1 VKPTVTPTP
10 TPTSTAT
17 TPTLTGAVLKA
28 YSALSKTDA
37 ATLGTAR
44 TGVVTTSTGTYA
56 DFQLGRITCPTGK
69 DCVVSFG

>member
-1 VKPTVTPTP
+1 
-10 TPTSTAT
+10 
-17 TPTLTGAVLKA
+17 VLKA